1 MQPPQD
7 IQLRGLGIANEHCII
22 EIVEK
27 EIFITPMKGA
37 KLVPHHL
44 PCVSDQFS
52 DIFLFSCLLFSPS
65 RTLVNGQAV
74 TEKSPLRHGAR
85 ILLGNN
91 HLFRL
96 SCPGQQREG
105 DEPMDYEQAMKEIS
119 LNELTNGEECE
130 LCNLTFCC
138 CRFLTSLFLTSSPP
152 PSLSPLL
159 SPPSCSSPILP
170 PLPSNIRPHVHQD
183 AEEPHGET

>member
-27 EIFITPMKGA
+27 ELFITPMKGA

-44 PCVSDQFS
+44 PCASDQFT

-119 LNELTNGEECE
+119 LNELTNGEERE
-130 LCNLTFCC
+130 LCNLSCC
-138 CRFLTSLFLTSSPP
+138 CCQLPVSNFPLPYSFPP
-152 PSLSPLL
+152 LSLSL
-159 SPPSCSSPILP
+159 SSSLTCPSPILLP
-170 PLPSNIRPHVHQD
+170 PFQRQTPC
-183 AEEPHGET
+183 T